1 MLAGYEKDLA
11 KSLTSEMLR
20 FGDDF
25 IDVERN
31 AKDRIVARETAIP
44 AIVDALVGKIKRSEE
59 AHRPPKILQRERAR
73 KLCHRFE
80 LLIQFRGDQMFEAL
94 NQLRFLQSQIV
105 QGLDER
111 HQNNFVRI
119 QAFANLIIR
128 KRH

>member
-44 AIVDALVGKIKRSEE
+44 AIVGALAGKIKRSEE

-73 KLCHRFE
+73 KLCDRFD
-80 LLIQFRGDQMFEAL
+80 LLIQLRGDPMSEAL
-94 NQLRFLQSQIV
+94 NQRRYLQSQIV
-105 QGLDER
+105 QVL
-111 HQNNFVRI
+111 
-119 QAFANLIIR
+119 
-128 KRH
+128 

>member
-59 AHRPPKILQRERAR
+59 AHRPPKILQRDRAR
-73 KLCHRFE
+73 KLCHRFK
-80 LLIQFRGDQMFEAL
+80 LLIRFGGDHMFEAL
-94 NQLRFLQSQIV
+94 NQLRFLENKLL
-105 QGLDER
+105 QGLDEP
-111 HQNNFVRI
+111 N
-119 QAFANLIIR
+119 
-128 KRH
+128 